1 MIGSLT
7 IDSRLRVVAESFRVP
22 VLTSADGKDYAQ
34 DFSFNTM
41 FVLDN
46 FEGDIYNYLYK
57 QKQSI
62 LGHIALQQLANKNEL
77 LPDNTRPLFNLAMT
91 GVVVCFTGFRNKD
104 VLVRFQYLIL
114 FYAFLLIYTKMKNS
128 KFVIN

>member
-1 MIGSLT
+1 MNFVLALALPKNKRICLIGSLT
-7 IDSRLRVVAESFRVP
+7 NDSTLRAVAESFRVP
-22 VLTSADGKDYAQ
+22 ILTSEDGKEYAQ

-57 QKQSI
+57 QKQSV
-62 LGHIALQQLANKNEL
+62 LGPIALQQLANKNEP

-91 GVVVCFTGFRNKD
+91 GVVVCITGFRNRD
-104 VLVRFQYLIL
+104 ELVRF
-114 FYAFLLIYTKMKNS
+114 
-128 KFVIN
+128 